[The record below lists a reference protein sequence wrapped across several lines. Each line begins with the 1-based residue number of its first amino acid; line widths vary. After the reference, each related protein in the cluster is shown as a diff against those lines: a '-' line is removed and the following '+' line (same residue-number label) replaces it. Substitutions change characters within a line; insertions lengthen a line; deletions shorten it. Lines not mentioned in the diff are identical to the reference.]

1 MAVAEPLSTMMM
13 MSESAEDPLA
23 VQSSSSSS
31 SADATNHTLLLTIGA
46 TCDDPKCLPEQKQSM
61 RKTTTLVLCDPRN
74 LTHLIPK
81 KMPER
86 SLRIVKIMAKLSS
99 LQASL
104 VVNDAAAAAATMAA
118 AATIK
123 EEPVLAPK
131 EPECPVHTNTS
142 SSSGNVDGGDTVVMD
157 IGWVGDCSDGNGH
170 DNGNGSGSDGVPL
183 NRALP
188 VEESTT
194 FLPLGSQHNDDSM
207 VVPEGATATATEAD
221 NATSTVNAIET
232 ANATAAVPATVAM
245 DLEEDHKATNGEAPL
260 PVQPD
265 HQLFNKEDNEEEVG
279 EDSEPEEYL
288 TPTGISTA
296 PSAASKRRLG
306 HLDIRCL
313 ARDETIDLQDCFW
326 EAMSLVHADEYIEY
340 LRARARA
347 SARLNPPFIPMKD
360 HAIQM
365 EPEEEILF
373 NTDMSE
379 EIPVDDN
386 DIRAAAE
393 ASGETL
399 PAAML
404 RRNAR
409 ALSTKTST
417 GTSSALS
424 SFSGGAVGAG
434 TSVRRISNTTI
445 PPLGDDERVRYGGAH
460 NRLGI
465 PKNVAEV
472 LLTFREENLSPNFA
486 PDDSDRVWMWDSTRS
501 RRVGGHAAPFFKNLR
516 ESLERNTHLLIYTG
530 QDSKEE
536 TPPIQW
542 DIVQWLRRA
551 VDPSN
556 TDPLHSTRRDAK
568 DRATASSSAGD
579 ASSSNRHRLS
589 SMDSHGS
596 GMMRANK
603 SAGRVGPGLGNVSVI
618 AGLGR
623 KPITSA
629 TTTVRK
635 AFPSGPD
642 GETKRPMS
650 LAGYSQFRRISVW
663 NTIRKVRVS
672 GGNAPMKK
680 DLKAFL
686 DEKKEYVIWTGQ
698 RADDEPEQEDKA
710 RLQSQLKADKLLK
723 KLPKDSQRSRFN
735 SLTREALHAAAA
747 VKIVDRTSL
756 NIGGV
761 KSEQGQPK
769 RINKPRPS
777 DEFTSEGE

>member
-1 MAVAEPLSTMMM
+1 MAADEPSATMMV
-13 MSESAEDPLA
+13 SKSVEDPLTL
-23 VQSSSSSS
+23 QSSSSSSSSS
-31 SADATNHTLLLTIGA
+31 SADAINHSLLLTIGA
-46 TCDDPKCLPEQKQSM
+46 TCDDPKTLPEQKQGM
-61 RKTTTLVLCDPRN
+61 RKTTTVVLCDPRN
-74 LTHLIPK
+74 LTHLVPK

-104 VVNDAAAAAATMAA
+104 VVNDAAAAAAAIAA

-131 EPECPVHTNTS
+131 EPECPVHINTS
-142 SSSGNVDGGDTVVMD
+142 SSGGNVDGGDTIVMD
-157 IGWVGDCSDGNGH
+157 IGWAGDSGSGS
-170 DNGNGSGSDGVPL
+170 GSGSGSDGAPL
-183 NRALP
+183 NHALQ
-188 VEESTT
+188 VEESKAL
-194 FLPLGSQHNDDSM
+194 FPLGSQHHGDAL
-207 VVPEGATATATEAD
+207 VPEDATATATDTD
-221 NATSTVNAIET
+221 NLTINAPET
-232 ANATAAVPATVAM
+232 AIATAAVTTTVAM
-245 DLEEDHKATNGEAPL
+245 DIEEDNKAIHGEDSQ
-260 PVQPD
+260 PVQRD
-265 HQLFNKEDNEEEVG
+265 HQLFNREDNEDEVG
-279 EDSEPEEYL
+279 DDSEMEEYL
-288 TPTGISTA
+288 APTGISTPA
-296 PSAASKRRLG
+296 VASKRRQG

-313 ARDETIDLQDCFW
+313 ARDESIDLQDCFW

-347 SARLNPPFIPMKD
+347 AARLNPPFIPMKD
-360 HAIQM
+360 HAVQM

-393 ASGETL
+393 ESGETL

-417 GTSSALS
+417 ATSSALA
-424 SFSGGAVGAG
+424 SFSGGGVGAG
-434 TSVRRISNTTI
+434 TSVRRVANTTF
-445 PPLGDDERVRYGGAH
+445 PPLGEDERGRYGGAH

-465 PKNVAEV
+465 PRNVAEV
-472 LLTFREENLSPNFA
+472 LLAFREENLSPSFA
-486 PDDSDRVWMWDSTRS
+486 PDDSDRLWMWDSTRS

-530 QDSKEE
+530 QDSKGE

-568 DRATASSSAGD
+568 DRTASTSAGD
-579 ASSSNRHRLS
+579 AASSSNRHRIS
-589 SMDSHGS
+589 SSDTHG
-596 GMMRANK
+596 GGLLRASK
-603 SAGRVGPGLGNVSVI
+603 TAGRVGPGLSSASVI

-623 KPITSA
+623 KPSTSA
-629 TTTVRK
+629 PTVRRV
-635 AFPSGPD
+635 FPPLPD

-663 NTIRKVRVS
+663 NTVRKVRVS

-698 RADDEPEQEDKA
+698 RADDEPEQEDKG

-747 VKIVDRTSL
+747 VKIADRTSL
-756 NIGGV
+756 NLGGV
-761 KSEQGQPK
+761 KTEQGQPK
-769 RINKPRPS
+769 RINKPRSS
-777 DEFTSEGE
+777 DETMSDGK

>member
-1 MAVAEPLSTMMM
+1 MVVAEPSSTIMMPK
-13 MSESAEDPLA
+13 SLEDSHA
-23 VQSSSSSS
+23 MQSSSSPT
-31 SADATNHTLLLTIGA
+31 DVTNHALLLAIGA
-46 TCDDPKCLPEQKQSM
+46 TCDDPKTLPEQKQGM
-61 RKTTTLVLCDPRN
+61 RKTTTVVLCDPRN
-74 LTHLIPK
+74 LTHLVPK

-104 VVNDAAAAAATMAA
+104 VLNDAAAAAKAEAA
-118 AATIK
+118 AAAIK
-123 EEPVLAPK
+123 EEPVLASK
-131 EPECPVHTNTS
+131 EPDCPVHINTS
-142 SSSGNVDGGDTVVMD
+142 SSSSNVDGGEAVVMD
-157 IGWVGDCSDGNGH
+157 IGWVGNSSDGS
-170 DNGNGSGSDGVPL
+170 GSGSDGAPL
-183 NRALP
+183 NRTLSAEKSTAL
-188 VEESTT
+188 
-194 FLPLGSQHNDDSM
+194 LPLGSQHIDDSM
-207 VVPEGATATATEAD
+207 VPENATAMVTDTD
-221 NATSTVNAIET
+221 NATSTISATET
-232 ANATAAVPATVAM
+232 TDAVGAVPAIVAM
-245 DLEEDHKATNGEAPL
+245 DLEVDNKAINGEAPL
-260 PVQPD
+260 PVQTDP
-265 HQLFNKEDNEEEVG
+265 QLLNRVDNEEEVG
-279 EDSEPEEYL
+279 DESEAEEYL
-288 TPTGISTA
+288 TTAGVST
-296 PSAASKRRLG
+296 PFAASKRRLG

-360 HAIQM
+360 HAVQM

-393 ASGETL
+393 ECGESL

-409 ALSTKTST
+409 TLSTKTST

-424 SFSGGAVGAG
+424 SFSAG
-434 TSVRRISNTTI
+434 VVNAGSTVRRISNTTI
-445 PPLGDDERVRYGGAH
+445 PPLGEDERVRYGGAH
-460 NRLGI
+460 NRLGL

-472 LLTFREENLSPNFA
+472 LLTFREESLSPNFA
-486 PDDSDRVWMWDSTRS
+486 PDDSDRVWMWDSTRG

-530 QDSKEE
+530 QDSKGE

-603 SAGRVGPGLGNVSVI
+603 SAGRMGPGLGSASI
-618 AGLGR
+618 LAGLGR
-623 KPITSA
+623 KPSTATSA
-629 TTTVRK
+629 TLRRV
-635 AFPSGPD
+635 FPPLPE
-642 GETKRPMS
+642 GETKRPLS

-663 NTIRKVRVS
+663 NTVRKVRVS

-698 RADDEPEQEDKA
+698 RADDEPEQEDKG

-735 SLTREALHAAAA
+735 SLTRDALHAA
-747 VKIVDRTSL
+747 VKIVDRTSP

-777 DEFTSEGE
+777 EEFTSEGKSGDMLL